1 MRRKPLLLSFM
12 LVVGLSLATPS
23 PLRAQL
29 VSQNTAARTL
39 FYEGRAL
46 WDEGKFVDAERKFR
60 EAVTKYPKA
69 EQSDRTAYYLIT
81 TLVTLGRAPEARTEI
96 DNFNRNYPQSR
107 WKSDVEEKRLAISGL
122 PSIQWGQH
130 QLGLR
135 GHNMGGPPRAVP
147 AEVVRGPKVPS
158 SPPGVTLHMNP
169 NVSLDQEVLRLI
181 IEMDFPEGI
190 RLSRE
195 RLKGNPSDPA
205 VIANFSTIGS
215 GNPSQA
221 LPFLLT
227 VAGDAQSSPHT
238 RTQAVF
244 VVRRRVMKEEESVPV
259 VADTLSRFGDV
270 ERRNAVDQI
279 VQARI
284 VEGTAVIQK
293 IYKASSN
300 AAVRMQIVESVGSA
314 PDVSTV
320 PFLSEVAR
328 NEKELGVRRIAIES
342 LARLPNVDV
351 KTWEGILKT
360 LPPPG
365 VRGPVK

>member
-1 MRRKPLLLSFM
+1 
-12 LVVGLSLATPS
+12 
-23 PLRAQL
+23 
-29 VSQNTAARTL
+29 
-39 FYEGRAL
+39 
-46 WDEGKFVDAERKFR
+46 
-60 EAVTKYPKA
+60 
-69 EQSDRTAYYLIT
+69 
-81 TLVTLGRAPEARTEI
+81 VTLGRAPEARMEI
-96 DNFNRNYPQSR
+96 DNFNRNYPRSR

-147 AEVVRGPKVPS
+147 AEVVRGPKVTS
-158 SPPGVTLHMNP
+158 SPPGLTIHMNP

-205 VIANFSTIGS
+205 VIANFNTIGS

-259 VADTLSRFGDV
+259 VADTLSRLGDV
-270 ERRNAVDQI
+270 ERRNALDQI
-279 VQARI
+279 VQSL
-284 VEGTAVIQK
+284 VGTTAMLEK

-300 AAVRMQIVESVGSA
+300 AQVRMQIVESVGSV
-314 PDVSTV
+314 PDNSTV
-320 PFLSEVAR
+320 PFLNEVAR
-328 NEKELGVRRIAIES
+328 SEKELGVRRIAIQS
-342 LARLPNVDV
+342 LAKIPNVDV

-365 VRGPVK
+365 VRGPAK

>member
-12 LVVGLSLATPS
+12 VVVGLNLSTPS
-23 PLRAQL
+23 LLRAQL
-29 VSQNTAARTL
+29 ASQNTARTL
-39 FYEGRAL
+39 FNEGRDL

-60 EAVTKYPKA
+60 EALTKYPKA

-81 TLVTLGRAPEARTEI
+81 TLVTLGRTPEARMEI

-122 PSIQWGQH
+122 PSIQWGQY

-135 GHNMGGPPRAVP
+135 GHNMGGPPRPVP
-147 AEVVRGPKVPS
+147 AGVVRGPKEPS
-158 SPPGVTLHMNP
+158 SPPGLTIHTNA

-259 VADTLSRFGDV
+259 VADTLSRFSDV
-270 ERRNAVDQI
+270 ERRNAVDQMF
-279 VQARI
+279 QARN
-284 VEGTAVIQK
+284 VEGTAVLQK
-293 IYKASSN
+293 IYRASSN

-328 NEKELGVRRIAIES
+328 NEKELGVRRIAIQS
-342 LARLPNVDV
+342 LAKLPNVDV

-365 VRGPVK
+365 VRGPAK

>member
-1 MRRKPLLLSFM
+1 MRRNTLLLSF
-12 LVVGLSLATPS
+12 LVVVGLGLATPS
-23 PLRAQL
+23 QLRAQFA
-29 VSQNTAARTL
+29 SQNTTARTL
-39 FYEGRAL
+39 FNEGRDL
-46 WDEGKFVDAERKFR
+46 WDDGKFVDAEKKFR
-60 EAVTKYPKA
+60 EALMKYPKA
-69 EQSDRTAYYLIT
+69 EQSDRTAYYLIA
-81 TLVTLGRAPEARTEI
+81 TLVTLGRTPEARMEI
-96 DNFNRNYPQSR
+96 DNFNRNYPRSR

-135 GHNMGGPPRAVP
+135 GHNMGGQPRAVT
-147 AEVVRGPKVPS
+147 AEVVRGPKVPT
-158 SPPGVTLHMNP
+158 SPPGLTIHMNP

-190 RLSRE
+190 RLSKE

-238 RTQAVF
+238 RTQALF

-259 VADTLSRFGDV
+259 VADTLSRFSDV

-279 VQARI
+279 VQSR
-284 VEGTAVIQK
+284 VDTAMLEK
-293 IYKASSN
+293 IYKASLN
-300 AAVRMQIVESVGSA
+300 AQVRMQIVESVGSV
-314 PDVSTV
+314 PDASTV

-328 NEKELGVRRIAIES
+328 NEKELGVRRIAIQS
-342 LARLPNVDV
+342 LARVPNVDV

>member
-1 MRRKPLLLSFM
+1 MKRKPLLLSCM
-12 LVVGLSLATPS
+12 VVVGLSLATPS

-29 VSQNTAARTL
+29 ASQNTTARTL
-39 FYEGRAL
+39 FSEGRNF
-46 WDEGKFVDAERKFR
+46 WDEGRLDDAEKKFR
-60 EAVTKYPKA
+60 EALTKYPKA
-69 EQSDRTAYYLIT
+69 EQSDRTAFYLIT
-81 TLVTLGRAPEARTEI
+81 TLVQLGRNAEARREI
-96 DNFNRNYPQSR
+96 DIFNRKYPQSS
-107 WKSDVEEKRLAISGL
+107 WKSDVEEKRLALNGL
-122 PSIQWGQH
+122 PSVAWGRS
-130 QLGLR
+130 QLGFR
-135 GHNMGGPPRAVP
+135 GNNMGGPQRGVT
-147 AEVVRGPKVPS
+147 AEVVAHNVQV
-158 SPPGVTLHMNP
+158 SPPGFAIHMNP

-259 VADTLSRFGDV
+259 VADTLSRFSDV
-270 ERRNAVDQI
+270 ERRNAVDQM
-279 VQARI
+279 VQTRK
-284 VEGTAVIQK
+284 VEGTAVLQK
-293 IYKASSN
+293 IYNASSN

-328 NEKELGVRRIAIES
+328 NEKELGVRRIAIQS

-365 VRGPVK
+365 VRGPAK

>member
-1 MRRKPLLLSFM
+1 MRRNTLLMSFT
-12 LVVGLSLATPS
+12 VVVALGLATPS
-23 PLRAQL
+23 LLRAQL
-29 VSQNTAARTL
+29 ASQNTTARTL
-39 FYEGRAL
+39 FAEGRDL

-60 EAVTKYPKA
+60 EALTKYPKA

-81 TLVTLGRAPEARTEI
+81 TLVTLGRTAEARSEI

-107 WKSDVEEKRLAISGL
+107 WKSDVEEKRLALNGL
-122 PSIQWGQH
+122 PSVAWGRY

-135 GHNMGGPPRAVP
+135 GHNMGGSPRAIT

-158 SPPGVTLHMNP
+158 SPPGLTILTNP

-227 VAGDAQSSPHT
+227 VAGDAHSSPHT

-244 VVRRRVMKEEESVPV
+244 MVRRRVMKEEESVPV
-259 VADTLSRFGDV
+259 VADTLSRLSDV
-270 ERRNAVDQI
+270 ERRNALDQI
-279 VQARI
+279 IQSQ
-284 VEGTAVIQK
+284 VETAMLEK

-300 AAVRMQIVESVGSA
+300 AQVRMQIVESAGSV
-314 PDVSTV
+314 PDASTV

-328 NEKELGVRRIAIES
+328 SEKELGVRRIAIQS
-342 LARLPNVDV
+342 LARRPNVDV

-360 LPPPG
+360 LPQPG
-365 VRGPVK
+365 VRGPMK

>member
-1 MRRKPLLLSFM
+1 MRRNTLLLSFTV
-12 LVVGLSLATPS
+12 VVGLGLAAPS
-23 PLRAQL
+23 PLRAQFA
-29 VSQNTAARTL
+29 SQNTTARTL
-39 FYEGRAL
+39 FAEGQNL

-60 EAVTKYPKA
+60 EALTKYPKA

-81 TLVTLGRAPEARTEI
+81 TLVTLGRTAEARMEI
-96 DNFNRNYPQSR
+96 DNFNRNYPQSSWR
-107 WKSDVEEKRLAISGL
+107 SDVEERRLELNGL
-122 PSIQWGQH
+122 PSVAWGRY

-135 GHNMGGPPRAVP
+135 GHNMGGPPRAVT

-158 SPPGVTLHMNP
+158 SPPGLTIHSNP

-227 VAGDAQSSPHT
+227 VAGDAHSSPHT

-259 VADTLSRFGDV
+259 VADTLSRFSDV

-279 VQARI
+279 VQARK
-284 VEGTAVIQK
+284 VEGTAVLQK

-300 AAVRMQIVESVGSA
+300 AAVRMQIVESVGSV
-314 PDVSTV
+314 PDASTV

-328 NEKELGVRRIAIES
+328 NEKELGVRRIAIQS
-342 LARLPNVDV
+342 LARLPHVDV

-365 VRGPVK
+365 VRGPAK

>member
-1 MRRKPLLLSFM
+1 MS
-12 LVVGLSLATPS
+12 
-23 PLRAQL
+23 
-29 VSQNTAARTL
+29 
-39 FYEGRAL
+39 
-46 WDEGKFVDAERKFR
+46 
-60 EAVTKYPKA
+60 
-69 EQSDRTAYYLIT
+69 
-81 TLVTLGRAPEARTEI
+81 
-96 DNFNRNYPQSR
+96 
-107 WKSDVEEKRLAISGL
+107 
-122 PSIQWGQH
+122 
-130 QLGLR
+130 
-135 GHNMGGPPRAVP
+135 GPPRAVT

-158 SPPGVTLHMNP
+158 SPPGLTIHTNP
-169 NVSLDQEVLRLI
+169 SVSLDQEVLRLI

-215 GNPSQA
+215 GNPLQG

-227 VAGDAQSSPHT
+227 VAGDVQSSPHT

-259 VADTLSRFGDV
+259 VADTLSRFTDV
-270 ERRNAVDQI
+270 ERRNALDQI
-279 VQARI
+279 VQSH
-284 VEGTAVIQK
+284 VEATAMLEK

-300 AAVRMQIVESVGSA
+300 AQVRMQIVESAVSV
-314 PDVSTV
+314 PDASTV

-328 NEKELGVRRIAIES
+328 SEKELGVRRIAIQS
-342 LARLPNVDV
+342 LARRPDIDV